1 MKVKKVLNQTS
12 QQKLVGKIFN
22 KKNKNNK
29 KKRTKTIKKKNAIIN
44 ADYYRNANQ

>member
-12 QQKLVGKIFN
+12 QQKLVGKSFN

-29 KKRTKTIKKKNAIIN
+29 KKDRDYKCR
-44 ADYYRNANQ
+44 DYYRNANQ